1 MDFQEFDE
9 SSYDDDIECFKTID
23 QLNWKDILFHMNSKQ
38 SDGSTTIQF
47 DNVHCLFDC
56 YFYLVSA
63 VFEGGDYIAVEFFA
77 VNHDI

>member
-23 QLNWKDILFHMNSKQ
+23 QLKWKDILFHMNTRQ

-56 YFYLVSA
+56 YLRDFQRVCIKLVDSNDMNIR
-63 VFEGGDYIAVEFFA
+63 VWI
-77 VNHDI
+77 